1 MNRQHRGGDQLN
13 NFERTLKKQEIAF
26 AVISTLLLLLIFGVL
41 AINEGI
47 QEQEDIRTFE
57 KALEAER
64 ESNALQEEAI
74 TWEISYYKNENHD
87 LELTNDIL
95 ADYIQMK
102 QQELEE
108 LK

>member
-13 NFERTLKKQEIAF
+13 DFERTLKKQEIAF

-47 QEQEDIRTFE
+47 QEQEDIRTHE
-57 KALEAER
+57 KQLEAER
-64 ESNALQEEAI
+64 ESFALQEEAL
-74 TWEISYYKNENHD
+74 TREISYYKNKNND

-95 ADYIQMK
+95 TDFIQMK
-102 QQELEE
+102 QQELEG
-108 LK
+108 LR

>member
-1 MNRQHRGGDQLN
+1 MND
-13 NFERTLKKQEIAF
+13 FERTLKKQEIAF

-47 QEQEDIRTFE
+47 QEQEDIRTHE
-57 KALEAER
+57 KQLEAER
-64 ESNALQEEAI
+64 ESFAVQEEEL
-74 TWEISYYKNENHD
+74 TREISYYKNKNND

-95 ADYIQMK
+95 TDFIQMK

-108 LK
+108 LR

>member
-1 MNRQHRGGDQLN
+1 MNE
-13 NFERTLKKQEIAF
+13 FERMIKKQEIAF

-64 ESNALQEEAI
+64 ESFVLQEEAL
-74 TWEISYYKNENHD
+74 TREISYYKNKNND

-95 ADYIQMK
+95 TDFIQMK
-102 QQELEE
+102 QQELEG
-108 LK
+108 LR

>member
-1 MNRQHRGGDQLN
+1 MND
-13 NFERTLKKQEIAF
+13 FERTLKKQEIAF

-41 AINEGI
+41 AINEGM
-47 QEQEDIRTFE
+47 QEQEEIRTHE
-57 KALEAER
+57 KQLEAER
-64 ESNALQEEAI
+64 ESFAVQEEAI
-74 TWEISYYKNENHD
+74 TREISYYKNKNND

>member
-1 MNRQHRGGDQLN
+1 MNRQHKGGDQLN
-13 NFERTLKKQEIAF
+13 DFERTLKKQEIAF

-47 QEQEDIRTFE
+47 QEQEEIRTHE
-57 KALEAER
+57 KVLEAER
-64 ESNALQEEAI
+64 ESFAVQEEELTREL
-74 TWEISYYKNENHD
+74 TWYKDKNSD
-87 LELTNDIL
+87 LERTNDIL
-95 ADYIQMK
+95 TDYIQMK

>member
-1 MNRQHRGGDQLN
+1 MNE
-13 NFERTLKKQEIAF
+13 FERMIKKQEIAF

-41 AINEGI
+41 AINEGM
-47 QEQEDIRTFE
+47 QEQEEIRTHE
-57 KALEAER
+57 KQLEAER

-74 TWEISYYKNENHD
+74 TREISYYKNKNHD